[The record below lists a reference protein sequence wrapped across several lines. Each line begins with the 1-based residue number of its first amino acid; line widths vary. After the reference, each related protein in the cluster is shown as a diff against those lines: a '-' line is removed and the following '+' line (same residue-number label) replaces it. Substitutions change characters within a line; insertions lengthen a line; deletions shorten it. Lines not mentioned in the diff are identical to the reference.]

1 MALFFLR
8 DGCIYDS
15 FAIRAL
21 LQLRHALCYKLQ
33 TLLFWGGYS
42 FFEALCCKKN
52 ISTYGRVCCRG
63 YLLDRH
69 LLPHHPT
76 HASHLS
82 PPPSSHALPAH
93 THLLP
98 AVTARHHHS
107 HAQPHYMLRTACPI
121 ASFFRWWP
129 ARPRPPRVVL
139 SIRSS
144 GEGGHDPLPPY
155 PEAAALVDAATALRS
170 Q

>member
-1 MALFFLR
+1 MPFVINCKHYFFGEATHFLKLFV
-8 DGCIYDS
+8 
-15 FAIRAL
+15 A
-21 LQLRHALCYKLQ
+21 
-33 TLLFWGGYS
+33 
-42 FFEALCCKKN
+42 KKN

-139 SIRSS
+139 SIRSL
-144 GEGGHDPLPPY
+144 GQGGHDPLPPY
-155 PEAAALVDAATALRS
+155 PEAAGPSRCCYRS
-170 Q
+170 TIAIRAKLQTCTVVL